1 MNRDELWRQCV
12 EWLVLVGALPPT
24 HKARYP
30 DSVVFD
36 LAQTLRDGV
45 VLCNT
50 LNIIAPGVVDESQIN
65 FRAQMSEFLCMQNIR
80 VVIQALHSYF
90 RIPAAELFNAQ
101 DLYQMTNF
109 EKVLN
114 ALSYLSSIPEIS
126 SRYQQFYPNS
136 RLSTQRSSF
145 EDEDIYRNLPEL
157 ASERALADEDE
168 DLYDSVPEE
177 VKDEGIYGS
186 LIDLKRNASVTSSQK
201 LDKRGCCIHEIVETE
216 NNYVT
221 HLVMMVEQFMIPL
234 RQCLSEQDIKTIF
247 MNIEQLRPIHTSFR
261 DELVKLQRNGQNA
274 KFSQP
279 FIQYREK
286 FLIYGDYCSNL
297 VDAQDHL
304 EECSKNEEVRLK
316 IEECQMSSS
325 RNKFKLRDLLCV
337 PMQRILK
344 YHLLVKEL
352 NKHTTDGHVD
362 KPNMPQALTSMQEL
376 SLYIN
381 EVKRDSEELIKIN
394 QIEARL
400 EEYDQSIPLREYG
413 RVRYDG
419 ELKVKFADDKNI
431 SSRYVFLSDK
441 ALFMSKLKND
451 SYILKDLIRLEDMQ
465 LDEMP
470 NQKQTGGKWSWVWKL
485 FSMKQGVRNYMLY
498 AKTLQEKA
506 KWLEAFKD
514 SADNISPRAL
524 KGKKHNFE
532 MQTFA
537 EPTTCSSCQLL
548 LKGIFYQGY
557 ECTVT
562 NARCHK
568 QCLADTLKLIE
579 DKAIDASTKAGRNKD
594 KAPPV
599 PQRGG
604 KRPNPSQAQK
614 PPSSQ
619 SITVGSL
626 SYKAHRQYTGTPAPP
641 FPNAPIITFNIGEP
655 IEVLEQVTSDWW
667 KGKSFANYDKI
678 GYFPASYVS
687 PIGVNTEKGNPAF
700 VCASDDSSHISQAH
714 YSSHADQF
722 KAIKRQHGVDN
733 NTTSTVIVTQE
744 NSHHRLH
751 EENFDTPKP
760 CPSSPEQLKNYYWY
774 AGEIDRNEAEKLLLD
789 TPSGTFLIR
798 RKAPLSLV
806 ISLKF
811 QKDIKHIRIL
821 QTDDGMHYVAECKNF
836 KSVQDLVT
844 FYQNNSLSGFFLGL
858 ETTLRFPYRD
868 PVMFPG
874 MPSPISPLRQSNYPP
889 QPSQR
894 VSRRPQNGNG
904 WQSDI
909 RTVNGRSY
917 DIIGQARAQFPFEAR
932 SEQELS
938 LRAGQIVNI
947 ISKAGSSHGW
957 WKGEHSGQVGY
968 FPTTFVI
975 EI

>member
-687 PIGVNTEKGNPAF
+687 P
-700 VCASDDSSHISQAH
+700 HISQAH